1 MLNAVWGAGRHDR
14 SGAVAVQ
21 KAVELTGTGATID
34 EAVGEALDR
43 ARLTLEGIT
52 SFEVRQVSGAVD
64 GARTTYQVELRV
76 WFTLLE
82 RMHG

>member
-1 MLNAVWGAGRHDR
+1 MLNACESARRDDR
-14 SGAVAVQ
+14 SGCVAVQ
-21 KAVELTGTGATID
+21 KAVELTGTGATVED
-34 EAVGEALDR
+34 AVGEALDR

-52 SFEVRQVSGAVD
+52 SFDLRQVSGVVE
-64 GARTTYQVELRV
+64 GARTTYQVEIRV

>member
-1 MLNAVWGAGRHDR
+1 M
-14 SGAVAVQ
+14 AVQ
-21 KAVELTGTGATID
+21 KAVELTGTGASVEDAI
-34 EAVGEALDR
+34 GEALDR

-52 SFEVRQVSGAVD
+52 RFDVRQVSGIVE
-64 GARTTYQVELRV
+64 GGRTTYQVELRV

>member
-1 MLNAVWGAGRHDR
+1 
-14 SGAVAVQ
+14 VAVR
-21 KAVELTGTGATID
+21 KAVELTGTGGSVED
-34 EAVGEALDR
+34 AVGEALDR

-52 SFEVRQVSGAVD
+52 SFEVRQISGLVE
-64 GARTTYQVELRV
+64 GGRTTYQVELRV